1 MNNIAVWMHYSR
13 HFRLRR
19 VIARWDS
26 GRLVFL
32 AAPEKF
38 ALLDITVSMDIHPN
52 PGPDDEFVHRNAS
65 LANNQKTGDRQEAKG
80 SRSLDLCELLRL
92 RRFAG
97 KPSTLVF
104 DSLKSL
110 GILRYRGP
118 GKRRKCKR
126 SDYPSSQSRATRS
139 LASKNQA
146 IEVVKRHR
154 PAKHRR
160 ESPLMRNLIPIP
172 REKQARPDNK
182 AEFAVPKCM
191 FINICS
197 LSKTKNK
204 VRAAVALEAD
214 LRNNDIDLCVVT
226 ETHLKPDQP
235 DAVVNIADYNI
246 YRRDRNWSGLDM
258 RNKGGVAIYSR
269 KNLFLID
276 VYRSRLYEVICIT
289 LCLPTGHRFLVGG
302 IYHPPKHSYAE
313 HDLMSIL
320 VDFTD
325 NVLDAHPQTVI
336 VLGGDFNQMDM
347 DRLQQ
352 MSGWN
357 AMVDFPKR
365 GESHQDN
372 CLTNRPDLFE
382 RCYPIHVSTKS
393 ALRGVIL
400 PAGTKLRPARRK
412 VYIRDR
418 RQHTKQDLYLALA
431 EEGWREVFQAE
442 DVDEAVNKLES
453 SMHAHLDRCMPV
465 RVVTMSSRDPAW
477 MTPLVKVMLRQK
489 TKDLRSDRREQKAI
503 PSGCSRFKR
512 LVDGC

>member
-1 MNNIAVWMHYSR
+1 M
-13 HFRLRR
+13 
-19 VIARWDS
+19 
-26 GRLVFL
+26 
-32 AAPEKF
+32 
-38 ALLDITVSMDIHPN
+38 
-52 PGPDDEFVHRNAS
+52 
-65 LANNQKTGDRQEAKG
+65 
-80 SRSLDLCELLRL
+80 
-92 RRFAG
+92 
-97 KPSTLVF
+97 
-104 DSLKSL
+104 
-110 GILRYRGP
+110 
-118 GKRRKCKR
+118 
-126 SDYPSSQSRATRS
+126 
-139 LASKNQA
+139 
-146 IEVVKRHR
+146 
-154 PAKHRR
+154 
-160 ESPLMRNLIPIP
+160 
-172 REKQARPDNK
+172 
-182 AEFAVPKCM
+182 PKCM

-325 NVLDAHPQTVI
+325 NVLDAYPQTVI

-357 AMVDFPKR
+357 AMVDFPTR
-365 GESHQDN
+365 GESHLDN

-393 ALRGVIL
+393 DHRGVIL

-418 RQHTKQDLYLALA
+418 RQHKKQDLYLALA

-489 TKDLRSDRREQKAI
+489 TKDLRSDR
-503 PSGCSRFKR
+503 
-512 LVDGC
+512 